1 MARII
6 DAPLADVGVCEP
18 LKKNGQWGALDAARK
33 RGLEFT
39 QAVKEETDHLYEKV
53 EHVIPPVEWPAYA
66 PLIAAINRLKKQ
78 KNAVI
83 LAHNYMTSEIFFCV
97 GDFRGDSLQ
106 LAREA
111 ASTKAGTIVQAG
123 VHFMAETSKI
133 LSPDK
138 KVLIPDMRAGCSLA
152 ASITGADVRLIKQR
166 YPGVPV
172 VTYVNTSAEVKAE
185 SDITCTS
192 SNAVQVVEWAAKAWN
207 TDRVI
212 MIPDEYLAKNV
223 AAMTGIKII
232 AWAGRCEVHER
243 FSAEDIAE
251 IRAAHPGVVVLAHPE
266 CPPEVLAASDY
277 AGSTAALA
285 NYVTEKSPKKVVL
298 LTECSMSDNVAQAA
312 PQTDFVR
319 PCNLCPH
326 MKRITLEAIYDA
338 LVNEQHEVTVPEDV
352 RVRAKKAIDA
362 MLALPKM
369 AQPLDFEVGRPL
381 ADVTVLDASS
391 F

>member
-1 MARII
+1 MVRII
-6 DAPLADVGVCEP
+6 DAPLVSGPACEP
-18 LKKNGQWGALDAARK
+18 KRAQWGALDAAKK
-33 RGLEFT
+33 RGLAFT
-39 QAVKEETDHLYEKV
+39 PDVKKETDALYEKV

-66 PLIAAINRLKKQ
+66 PLIAAINRLKRE

-111 ASTKAGTIVQAG
+111 AATDAKIIVQAG

-133 LSPDK
+133 LAPEK
-138 KVLIPDMRAGCSLA
+138 TVLIPDLRAGCSLA

-172 VTYVNTSAEVKAE
+172 VTYVNTSADVKAE

-192 SNAVQVVEWAAKAWN
+192 SNAVQVAEWAAREWG
-207 TDRVI
+207 TDTVI
-212 MIPDEYLAKNV
+212 FLPDEFLAKNV
-223 AAMTGIKII
+223 AAMTDLKII
-232 AWAGRCEVHER
+232 AWHGRCEVHER
-243 FSAEDIAE
+243 FTAEDVRE
-251 IRAAHPGVVVLAHPE
+251 LRAAHPGLVVLAHPE
-266 CPPEVLAASDY
+266 CPPDVMAEADY

-285 NYVTEKSPKKVVL
+285 NYVTEKRPGKVVL

-312 PQTDFVR
+312 PETDFIR

-338 LVNEQHEVTVPEDV
+338 LVEMKHEVTIPEDV
-352 RVRAKKAIDA
+352 RVRAKLAIDR

-369 AQPLDFEVGRPL
+369 KKPLDFETGLPRAAVE
-381 ADVTVLDASS
+381 VV
-391 F
+391 

>member
-1 MARII
+1 VA
-6 DAPLADVGVCEP
+6 
-18 LKKNGQWGALDAARK
+18 LKSGAWGPLDAAAK
-33 RGLEFT
+33 RGLAFT
-39 QAVKEETDHLYEKV
+39 AEVKRETDHLYEMV

-66 PLIAAINRLKKQ
+66 PLVAAINRLKKQ

-97 GDFRGDSLQ
+97 GDFQGDSLQ

-111 ASTKAGTIVQAG
+111 AKVEADIIVQAG

-133 LSPDK
+133 LSPSK
-138 KVLIPDMRAGCSLA
+138 TVLIPDLRAGCSLA
-152 ASITGADVRLIKQR
+152 ASITGADVRLIKQK
-166 YPGVPV
+166 YPGLPV

-192 SNAVQVVEWAAKAWN
+192 SNAVQVVEHVAKQWGV
-207 TDRVI
+207 DRVI
-212 MIPDEYLAKNV
+212 LIPDEYLAKNV
-223 AAMTGIKII
+223 AAQTGVKII

-266 CPPEVLAASDY
+266 CPPDVLQAADY

-285 NYVTEKSPKKVVL
+285 NYVTERLPRKVVL

-338 LVNEQHEVTVPEDV
+338 LVEMKHEVDVPEGV
-352 RVRAKKAIDA
+352 RVRAKKAIDS
-362 MLALPKM
+362 MLNLPKTTR
-369 AQPLDFEVGRPL
+369 PLDFDVSRPA
-381 ADVTVLDASS
+381 ADVTVVSGAWT
-391 F
+391 